1 MTMLCPVGFRSPVG
15 QIDATKSQTK
25 SNQAFTHSQK
35 KNWASYWASIVREY
49 PELAR
54 LIEAWPTLPEQ
65 TKTKIKGLIERHT
78 EEREADVERQN

>member
-1 MTMLCPVGFRSPVG
+1 VLCRAGFRSPVG
-15 QIDATKSQTK
+15 QIDATKSQAK
-25 SNQAFTHSQK
+25 SNKAFTHSQK

-65 TKTKIKGLIERHT
+65 TKTKIKGLIEMHT
-78 EEREADVERQN
+78 AEEKADVERQS